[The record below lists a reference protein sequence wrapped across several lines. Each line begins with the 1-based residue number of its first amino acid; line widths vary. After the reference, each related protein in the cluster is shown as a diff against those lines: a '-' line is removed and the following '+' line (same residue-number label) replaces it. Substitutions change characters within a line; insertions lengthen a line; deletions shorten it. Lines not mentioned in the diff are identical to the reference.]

1 MTMNEQPEDSV
12 AQAANEDEL
21 TQPREQG
28 GVRRGFALVT
38 AMLALIVIGAIVMG
52 GQAASS
58 TETLVSESEQYAN
71 MTLFAAERGMANA
84 LGTITRATLDTI
96 AVDSVRTV
104 ATRTSGTQR
113 YTVTVRRLATNLYLY
128 VSEGSIPRGSRMSG
142 TRAIGALA
150 RLRDFDGDFNQAM
163 LVFAGADLRG
173 SVQVSG
179 KDTIPN
185 NWADCDT
192 SATTS
197 GIVAKDTSN
206 VDTQGQAV
214 VRGNP
219 AIQQDTT
226 ISMNNFTVFGGLTF
240 DELAAMARSSG
251 KSYTAGASVTGATAS
266 VTAGGACDITIK
278 DNWGAPG
285 ANGHPCHFYF
295 PLIYAAGNFSYGG
308 NSEGQGILLVEG
320 DLDMSGTAVF
330 SGIVIVKG
338 KLLIGSGNS
347 RILGTVLTANGG
359 EMTNPN
365 LMSGN
370 PTIQYSTC
378 AIERAEKYNDWLGL
392 PYPIAGRNWFDVTAA
407 SGAY

>member
-1 MTMNEQPEDSV
+1 
-12 AQAANEDEL
+12 
-21 TQPREQG
+21 
-28 GVRRGFALVT
+28 
-38 AMLALIVIGAIVMG
+38 
-52 GQAASS
+52 
-58 TETLVSESEQYAN
+58 
-71 MTLFAAERGMANA
+71 MAVA
-84 LGTITRATLDTI
+84 LGGITRSTLDTI
-96 AVDSVRTV
+96 PIDSARTV
-104 ATRTSGTQR
+104 VTQTTGTQR
-113 YTVTVRRLATNLYLY
+113 YSVTVRRLATNLFLY
-128 VSEGSIPRGSRMSG
+128 ISEGSIPRGSRLSG
-142 TRAIGALA
+142 ARTIGALA
-150 RLRDFDGDFNQAM
+150 RLRDFDGDFDQAM

-179 KDTIPN
+179 KDTVPSS
-185 NWADCDT
+185 WADCDT

-219 AIQQDTT
+219 PITQ
-226 ISMNNFTVFGGLTF
+226 FTVFGGLTF

-251 KSYTAGASVTGATAS
+251 KVYTNGADVTGAAPS
-266 VTAGGACDITIK
+266 VTVGGACDTSIK

-285 ANGHPCHFYF
+285 APGHACHFYF
-295 PLIYAAGNFSYGG
+295 PLIYAEGNLQFGG
-308 NSEGQGILLVEG
+308 NSTGQGILLVEG

-330 SGIVIVKG
+330 NGIVIVKG

-365 LMSGN
+365 QMSGN

-392 PYPIAGRNWFDVTAA
+392 PYPIAGRNWFDLTAA
-407 SGAY
+407 SGSF